1 MDYEVFIVSRVR
13 EDYVHGVT
21 PHQAAVNGLGHNAR
35 VVTDAALIVVAVF
48 GGFMLALDP
57 VIKSIGFALAV
68 GVFIDA
74 FIVRMTLVPAAM
86 SLLPVA
92 C

>member
-1 MDYEVFIVSRVR
+1 M
-13 EDYVHGVT
+13 
-21 PHQAAVNGLGHNAR
+21 
-35 VVTDAALIVVAVF
+35 VAVF